1 MSNSQNVYSIYE
13 TVTRGVLGVPDDPR
27 TDRQPWSHGCR
38 LTSRPPLD
46 DIRRQAPVLG
56 IEGVHRTE
64 LAAV

>member
-1 MSNSQNVYSIYE
+1 MSHL
-13 TVTRGVLGVPDDPR
+13 R
-27 TDRQPWSHGCR
+27 DRQPWSDGCR